1 MAFFLGSR
9 STIGPAIAAEERRRQ
24 AEADVAQ
31 SQRETALDLLSALGP
46 ELAASEARMREGRPN
61 PTDAEIQNVIKP
73 QFRQLADA
81 AGLQGLDERTLIR
94 AYGQGEAFT
103 LSPGGKRF
111 TETGQLIAEAP
122 FRPSEFQE
130 NLDRIQRLRAIPE
143 RNVAQEERLQAAL
156 QRQEKLTA
164 VTGRTPEDI
173 AISDPVRRRRAEAT
187 IQGNANIMS
196 EITDLMGGIAAEPT
210 AVGGVGA
217 TREVLG
223 GLVGQVA
230 DLFDSEKLASL
241 ASFIS
246 PDQLTIIRTK
256 AATLRALLL
265 PVMSGEDSR
274 YSDRDMKN
282 VEQALRVMET
292 TADSRQALS
301 SLATIAGTVMAR
313 DRLVRQEMREGFGT
327 TFMEQ
332 VDVGQPALEV
342 GRVYPDAEGNRA
354 RYTGKNPENPAD
366 PANWEEV
373 Q

>member
-1 MAFFLGSR
+1 MALGNILFGIPTSAER
-9 STIGPAIAAEERRRQ
+9 AATIRTEAATAKEK
-24 AEADVAQ
+24 
-31 SQRETALDLLSALGP
+31 RETAMNLLSALGP
-46 ELAASEARMREGRPN
+46 ELAAAQARMREGKPG
-61 PTDAEIQNVIKP
+61 PTDNELLNVVKP
-73 QFRQLADA
+73 QFRELADA
-81 AGLQGLDERTLIR
+81 AGFQDLDERTLIT
-94 AYGQGEAFT
+94 AFGQSEQFT
-103 LSPGGKRF
+103 LSPGGRRF
-111 TETGQLIAEAP
+111 TESGQLVAEAP
-122 FRPSEFQE
+122 FRPTEFQQ
-130 NLDRIQRLRAIPE
+130 NLDAIQKLRAIPE
-143 RNVAQEERLQAAL
+143 RNEAQEQRLSSL
-156 QRQEKLTA
+156 LSRQEKMTA

-196 EITDLMGGIAAEPT
+196 EITDLMGGIAEEPT

-217 TREVLG
+217 TREIVG

-230 DLFDSEKLASL
+230 DLFDSEKLANL

-246 PDQLTIIRTK
+246 PDQLTVIRTK

-327 TFMEQ
+327 TFMDE

-342 GRVYPDAEGNRA
+342 GRVYTDAEGNQA
-354 RYTGKNPENPAD
+354 EYLGVNPENPSA
-366 PANWEEV
+366 PENWREV
-373 Q
+373 K